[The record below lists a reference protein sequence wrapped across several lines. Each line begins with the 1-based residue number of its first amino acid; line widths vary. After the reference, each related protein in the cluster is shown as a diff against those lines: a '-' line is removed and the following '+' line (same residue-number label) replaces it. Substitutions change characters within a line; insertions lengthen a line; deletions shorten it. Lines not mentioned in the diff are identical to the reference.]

1 MAVQGL
7 LQRLDDLHVFAEGEQ
22 SLQGGFDLVFY
33 LFDFIARKPLEV
45 ALQFLVQPVDLS
57 DPV

>member
-1 MAVQGL
+1 VAVQGFL
-7 LQRLDDLHVFAEGEQ
+7 EGFYDLHVFAEGEEPFK
-22 SLQGGFDLVFY
+22 SGFDLVFY
-33 LFDFIARKPLEV
+33 HLDFLGRKPLEV